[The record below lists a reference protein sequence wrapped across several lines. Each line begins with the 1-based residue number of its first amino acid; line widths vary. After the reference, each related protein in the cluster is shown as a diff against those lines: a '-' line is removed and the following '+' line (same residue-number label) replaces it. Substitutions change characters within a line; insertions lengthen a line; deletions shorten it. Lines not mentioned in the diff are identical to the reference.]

1 MELFKYLLTDMK
13 QPISYIPQGILTGV
27 VAVMVMYLVW
37 KRRKA
42 ESDTKKLA
50 VFFMLFLYGTVLAV
64 QTFFSRTPCS
74 QKVYRTG
81 TVGNL
86 GNYLAGPCIRDRECD
101 HVSAVGNS
109 ASSGG
114 QEVGAVEEN
123 FSDQCRL
130 FSNDR
135 SAAVYHCQRIQSAG

>member
-50 VFFMLFLYGTVLAV
+50 VFLWDGAGGADLFFQNSGD
-64 QTFFSRTPCS
+64 

-81 TVGNL
+81 AVGNL

-101 HVSAVGNS
+101 HVSAVGNP

-114 QEVGAVEEN
+114 QEAGAVEEN

>member
-64 QTFFSRTPCS
+64 QTFFSRTP
-74 QKVYRTG
+74 G
-81 TVGNL
+81 TRRSIEQGLL
-86 GNYLAGPCIRDRECD
+86 GTWGTTWQAHAYVI
-101 HVSAVGNS
+101 
-109 ASSGG
+109 
-114 QEVGAVEEN
+114 
-123 FSDQCRL
+123 
-130 FSNDR
+130 
-135 SAAVYHCQRIQSAG
+135 

>member
-1 MELFKYLLTDMK
+1 MGRCWRCR
-13 QPISYIPQGILTGV
+13 P
-27 VAVMVMYLVW
+27 
-37 KRRKA
+37 
-42 ESDTKKLA
+42 
-50 VFFMLFLYGTVLAV
+50 FFPDSGD
-64 QTFFSRTPCS
+64 
-74 QKVYRTG
+74 QKVCRTG
-81 TVGNL
+81 AVGNL

-114 QEVGAVEEN
+114 QEAGAVEEN